1 MLEMQIRYRGAY
13 MLFRLKN
20 LALFAGLFMLTAAAG
35 MAQVC
40 AVEGTVKGAD
50 GLPVKG
56 AVVDFQRQDIKGS
69 YKVTTDKKGH
79 YGHYGLPIG
88 TYNEVLLIDG
98 KEVDHINNLHTHPGD
113 PQTENF
119 DMKQSQEQNKALSE
133 SLKSGTLSK
142 EQERSMSAEQKAALE
157 KANKENEAKLSKNK
171 ALNDAYNA
179 GKTAMDAKNY
189 DEAIANFIK
198 ASEVDSTQAVI
209 FSQMATSYEGAAKA
223 KPSDAADLRAKEVES
238 WKKAIALDPNNGG
251 YYSNMALAYGS
262 MKNIPDAQA
271 SIDKAA
277 ELDPAGAG
285 KYYFNIGALLTN
297 NGQSDAACT
306 AFKKS
311 IDADE
316 TYADAHY
323 QYGICLVSK
332 AQVNAKTGK
341 VIPPPGTIEAF
352 QKYLELKP
360 DGPNAEA
367 SKAMLAS
374 MEGAVSTTYVDPNA
388 KKKK

>member
-1 MLEMQIRYRGAY
+1 VV
-13 MLFRLKN
+13 LF
-20 LALFAGLFMLTAAAG
+20 
-35 MAQVC
+35 
-40 AVEGTVKGAD
+40 
-50 GLPVKG
+50 
-56 AVVDFQRQDIKGS
+56 
-69 YKVTTDKKGH
+69 
-79 YGHYGLPIG
+79 
-88 TYNEVLLIDG
+88 IDG

-113 PQTENF
+113 PQVENF
-119 DMKQSQEQNKALSE
+119 DMKQSQEANKALSE
-133 SLKSGTLSK
+133 SLKTGTLSK

-157 KANKENEAKLSKNK
+157 KANKENEAKLAKNK

-179 GKTAMDAKNY
+179 GKAAMEAKKF
-189 DEAIANFIK
+189 DEAVADFAK
-198 ASEVDSTQAVI
+198 AAEIDPNQAVI

-223 KPSDAADLRAKEVES
+223 KPAEAADLRAKEIDS
-238 WKKAIALDPNNGG
+238 WKKAIAIDPNNGG
-251 YYSNMALAYGS
+251 YYNNMALAYGS
-262 MKNIPDAQA
+262 MKDIPNTQA

-285 KYYFNIGALLTN
+285 KYYFNMGALLTN
-297 NGQSDAACT
+297 SGQTDAACT
-306 AFKKS
+306 AFKKA
-311 IDADE
+311 IDADA

-360 DGPNAEA
+360 DGKDADA
-367 SKAMLAS
+367 AKAMLAS

>member
-1 MLEMQIRYRGAY
+1 

-20 LALFAGLFMLTAAAG
+20 LAVFAGLFVLTAAAG

-40 AVEGTVKGAD
+40 AVEGVVKGAD
-50 GLPVKG
+50 GQPTVG
-56 AVVDFQRQDIKGS
+56 AVIDFQRQDIKAS
-69 YKVTTDKKGH
+69 YKVKTDKKGH

-88 TYNEVLLIDG
+88 VYNEVLLIDG

-113 PQTENF
+113 PQIENF
-119 DMKQSQEQNKALSE
+119 DMKQSQEANKALSE
-133 SLKSGTLSK
+133 AVKTGTLSK
-142 EQERSMSAEQKAALE
+142 DQERSMSAEQKAALE
-157 KANKENEAKLSKNK
+157 KANKENEAKLAKNK

-179 GKTAMDAKNY
+179 GKAALDAKNY
-189 DEAIANFIK
+189 DDAIANFSK
-198 ASEVDSTQAVI
+198 AAEIDSSQAVI
-209 FSQMATSYEGAAKA
+209 FSQMASAYEGAAKA
-223 KPSDAADLRAKEVES
+223 KPADAADLRGKEIES
-238 WKKAIALDPNNGG
+238 WKKAIALDGTNGG
-251 YYSNMALAYGS
+251 YYNNMALAYGS
-262 MKNIPDAQA
+262 LKDIPNTQA

-285 KYYFNIGALLTN
+285 KYYFNLGALLTN
-297 NGQSDAACT
+297 SGQTDAACV
-306 AFKKS
+306 AFKKA
-311 IDADE
+311 IDADA

-332 AQVNAKTGK
+332 AQVNPKTGK
-341 VIPPPGTIEAF
+341 VVPPPGTIEAF

>member
-1 MLEMQIRYRGAY
+1 

-20 LALFAGLFMLTAAAG
+20 LAVFAGLFVITAAAG

-50 GLPVKG
+50 GQPTVG
-56 AVVDFQRQDIKGS
+56 AVIDFQRQDIKGS
-69 YKVTTDKKGH
+69 YKVKTDKKGH

-88 TYNEVLLIDG
+88 TYNVVLFIDG

-113 PQTENF
+113 PQVENF
-119 DMKQSQEQNKALSE
+119 DMKQAQEQNKALSE
-133 SLKSGTLSK
+133 SLKTGNLTK
-142 EQERSMSAEQKAALE
+142 EQERSMTAEQKAALE
-157 KANKENEAKLSKNK
+157 KANKENEAKLAKNK

-179 GKTAMDAKNY
+179 GKAAMDAKNF
-189 DEAIANFIK
+189 DEAIADFSK
-198 ASEVDSTQAVI
+198 AAEIDATQAVI
-209 FSQMATSYEGAAKA
+209 FSQMASSYEGAAKA
-223 KPSDAADLRAKEVES
+223 KPAEAADLRAKEIEN
-238 WKKAIALDPNNGG
+238 WKKAIAIDGTNAG
-251 YYSNMALAYGS
+251 YYNNMALAYGS
-262 MKNIPDAQA
+262 MKDIPNTQA

-285 KYYFNIGALLTN
+285 KYYFNLGALLTN
-297 NGQSDAACT
+297 SGQTDAACS
-306 AFKKS
+306 AFKKA
-311 IDADE
+311 IDADA

-332 AQVNAKTGK
+332 AQVNPKTGK

-360 DGPNAEA
+360 DGKDAEA